1 MITEMER
8 GEAIEIVRRH
18 ISKENNLKHMIAV
31 GAIMKRLAEA
41 LGEDAKS
48 WEIVGILHDVDF
60 EECDG
65 ISDHTLKARDILGGI
80 VSPDM
85 IEAIMAHNY
94 ENTGVMPDTPLKKAL
109 IASDAVSGLIV
120 AAALVMPSRKLSEVK
135 PEGLMKK
142 FKSKEFARGCS
153 RERIS
158 VCKEIGFGVDQF
170 LGIALDGMHTAAAEL
185 GL

>member
-1 MITEMER
+1 MFAEMER
-8 GEAIEIVRRH
+8 EEALEVVRSH

-31 GAIMKRLAEA
+31 GAIMKRLAET
-41 LGEDAKS
+41 LGEDAKR

-60 EECDG
+60 EECEG
-65 ISDHTLKARDILGGI
+65 IGNHTLRAKVILDGI
-80 VSPDM
+80 VSPDL
-85 IEAIMAHNY
+85 IEAIMSHNY

-109 IASDAVSGLIV
+109 IASDAASGLIV

-135 PEGLMKK
+135 PESLMKK

-153 RERIS
+153 REKIAM
-158 VCKEIGFGVDQF
+158 CKEIGFSVDHF
-170 LGIALDGMHTAAAEL
+170 LGIALDGMRNAAAEL